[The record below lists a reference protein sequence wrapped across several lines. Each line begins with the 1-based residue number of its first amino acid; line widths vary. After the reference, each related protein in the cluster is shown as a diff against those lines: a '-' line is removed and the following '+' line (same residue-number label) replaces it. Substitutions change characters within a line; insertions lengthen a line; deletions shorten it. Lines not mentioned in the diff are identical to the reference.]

1 MNQVRNLWKNSS
13 HQIKIISFL
22 NLVKQKI
29 RLSQLLS
36 ILKKVIIE
44 VTKTVFKVL
53 KNHFTTKIIKFKNQK
68 TLVGQVKEKMSKSKV
83 KYRKSLN
90 K

>member
-29 RLSQLLS
+29 RLSQLLR
-36 ILKKVIIE
+36 ILKKVTTE
-44 VTKTVFKVL
+44 VTKTVFKAL
-53 KNHFTTKIIKFKNQK
+53 KNHFTAKINKFKNQK
-68 TLVGQVKEKMSKSKV
+68 RLVGQV
-83 KYRKSLN
+83 
-90 K
+90 